1 MDYIEIKFL
10 NSIQKV
16 FYNIFAIEKL
26 KLFLIINS
34 WIKYYFEST
43 GSNSYYE
50 LIISNS

>member
-1 MDYIEIKFL
+1 MDYIQIQFL

-16 FYNIFAIEKL
+16 FYNIFAIEK
-26 KLFLIINS
+26 FLRN
-34 WIKYYFEST
+34 YFDST